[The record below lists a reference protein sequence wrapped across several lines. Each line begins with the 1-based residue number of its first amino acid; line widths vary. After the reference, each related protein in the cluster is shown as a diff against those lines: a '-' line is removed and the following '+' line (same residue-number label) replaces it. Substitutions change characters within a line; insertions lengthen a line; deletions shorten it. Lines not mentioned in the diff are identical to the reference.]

1 MRRFAALRYR
11 DRCHCRPHTARPL
24 PRLLHAT
31 ALSRTPAP
39 IPVPTTPTAAGPS
52 LNSPLPVTP
61 RCPAPTCPCEAA
73 PADLDIDRATPLNG
87 TMANYYRHILISTGK
102 SDWASKIDT
111 DPTAEGEPGGLAA
124 QLKEVSSQKG
134 ANLRDPFAPTL
145 ITNSSFPPGKG
156 SAYVFPSGVYIPHI
170 PPTTASIAALIRRF
184 LLPDVVPA
192 SASVLGFENVR
203 MVRETVV
210 LICSHMSRDSRCG
223 ALAPPL
229 RAQFEKV
236 LGARGVLLA
245 PEHEARGEYEG
256 RVRVGLTSH
265 LSGHKFAGNVIVYLP
280 SMLERGGTGL
290 GVWYGRVE
298 PKHVEGIVE
307 ETVLGRRVIGELCR
321 GVVGGG

>member
-1 MRRFAALRYR
+1 
-11 DRCHCRPHTARPL
+11 
-24 PRLLHAT
+24 
-31 ALSRTPAP
+31 
-39 IPVPTTPTAAGPS
+39 
-52 LNSPLPVTP
+52 
-61 RCPAPTCPCEAA
+61 
-73 PADLDIDRATPLNG
+73 
-87 TMANYYRHILISTGK
+87 MANYYRHILISTGK

-111 DPTAEGEPGGLAA
+111 DPTGEEEPGGLAA
-124 QLKEVSSQKG
+124 QLKAVSSQKG

-156 SAYVFPSGVYIPHI
+156 GAYVFPSGVYIPHI
-170 PPTTASIAALIRRF
+170 PPTTASITALIRRF
-184 LLPDVVPA
+184 LLPDVVPV
-192 SASVLGFENVR
+192 SGFEDVR
-203 MVRETVV
+203 KVRETVV

-236 LGARGVLLA
+236 LGVRGVLLTS
-245 PEHEARGEYEG
+245 EQEARGEYEG
-256 RVRVGLTSH
+256 RVRVGFTSH

-280 SMLERGGTGL
+280 SILEGGGTGL

-321 GVVGGG
+321 GVVGGR